1 MGTIKTSVDLRL
13 AQIAWVVPDIN
24 VAENFFQDVMG
35 INHFDKIENF
45 STRDYN
51 PTYYG
56 KRSETV
62 SHLSM
67 TWAGEVF
74 IELIQPVSG
83 QSIFQDFLNKNPA
96 GGLQHISFRIPVSDL
111 DKLIADMHD
120 KGYPVVSS
128 YDTPIAKI
136 AFFDTTPVLGL
147 MTEIMGITEEGEAE
161 VEKMKGNKI

>member
-1 MGTIKTSVDLRL
+1 MDTIKTSVDLKL
-13 AQIAWVVPDIN
+13 AQIAWVVPDIKA
-24 VAENFFQDVMG
+24 AEKFFQDVMG
-35 INHFDKIENF
+35 IPHFDKIENF
-45 STRDYN
+45 STHDYD

-56 KRSETV
+56 NRSETV

-67 TWAGEVF
+67 TWTGELF

-96 GGLQHISFRIPVSDL
+96 GGIQHISFRIPVSDL
-111 DKLIADMHD
+111 DKVIVDMND

-136 AFFDTTPVLGL
+136 AFFDTTPVLGVMMEL
-147 MTEIMGITEEGEAE
+147 MGITEEGAAE
-161 VEKMKGNKI
+161 VEKMKRNEI